1 MKNHKILVVG
11 QGIAG
16 TVLALTLRQ
25 SGVEVWCMDERQ
37 PISCSGIAA
46 GVINPVTGKRYA
58 KSWNFDLFYPFAK
71 QFYTGIEP
79 LTNHKI
85 WLEYPI
91 VRLLGSPLESNEWN
105 LRSARPEFAGLMY
118 YSTDA
123 GDWEAHI
130 KPGFMYG
137 GLHQAGRVEFES
149 LMQYNRHL
157 AESEGHWM
165 SQKLESGAAE
175 VLLDDFSHIIFSEG
189 YRAEFNP
196 YFQHIPWQSAK
207 GDRLLIR
214 LPEPLPRSSMLK
226 KQIIL
231 APVADDLYWAGANY
245 YWEYADMLPTEK
257 GLQFIE
263 NELKIMLQSPYQIVN
278 HSAAVRPVIKDRRP
292 IIGWS
297 KLHPNIGIFNGLGSK
312 GALLAPWCA
321 AHFAE
326 HILHGSPIDPEL
338 DVQRFD
344 EKH

>member
-25 SGVEVWCMDERQ
+25 AGVEVWCMDGKEQ
-37 PISCSGIAA
+37 ISCSGIAA

-58 KSWNFDLFYPFAK
+58 KSWNFDVFYPFAK
-71 QFYTGIEP
+71 QFYTSIEP
-79 LTNHKI
+79 LTKNKI
-85 WLEYPI
+85 WFEYPI

-118 YSTDA
+118 YSEHA
-123 GDWEAHI
+123 GEWEGHI

-137 GLHQAGRVEFES
+137 GLHQAGRVEFEA

-157 AESEGHWM
+157 SE
-165 SQKLESGAAE
+165 LEGRWIPRHLKMEEAE
-175 VLLDDFSHIIFSEG
+175 VLLDDFTHIIFSEG
-189 YRAEFNP
+189 YRSEYNP
-196 YFQHIPWQSAK
+196 YFPSIPWQSAK
-207 GDRLLIR
+207 GDRLLVR

-245 YWEYADMLPTEK
+245 YWEYADTLPTEK

-263 NELKIMLQSPYQIVN
+263 NELNIMLQSPYTIVN

-292 IIGWS
+292 VMGWS
-297 KLHPNIGIFNGLGSK
+297 NRNPKIGIFNGLGSK

-321 AHFAE
+321 AHFVA
-326 HILHGSPIDPEL
+326 HLQQNTPIDPEL

>member
-1 MKNHKILVVG
+1 MKNLKILVVG

-25 SGVEVWCMDERQ
+25 AGVEVWCRDGKEQ
-37 PISCSGIAA
+37 VSCSDIAA

-71 QFYTGIEP
+71 QFYTQIEP
-79 LTNHKI
+79 LAKRKI

-91 VRLLGSPLESNEWN
+91 LRLLGSPLESNEWN

-118 YSTDA
+118 YSENA
-123 GDWEAHI
+123 GEWESHV

-137 GLHQAGRVEFES
+137 GLNQAGRVEFEA
-149 LMQYNRHL
+149 LMQYNRSL
-157 AESEGHWM
+157 AEQENRWIPRN
-165 SQKLESGAAE
+165 LETAE
-175 VLLDDFSHIIFSEG
+175 VEELLHDFTHIIFSEG
-189 YRAEFNP
+189 YRSEQNP
-196 YFQHIPWQSAK
+196 YFPQIPWQSAK

-214 LPEPLPRSSMLK
+214 LPQPQPRTSMLK
-226 KQIIL
+226 KQIIV
-231 APVADDLYWAGANY
+231 APVAEDLYWAGANY
-245 YWEYADMLPTEK
+245 YWEYADTNPTPK

-263 NELKIMLQSPYQIVN
+263 NELNIMLQSPYQIVD

-292 IIGWS
+292 IMGWS
-297 KLHPNIGIFNGLGSK
+297 QKNPKIGIFNGLGSK

-321 AHFAE
+321 AHFVAN
-326 HILHGSPIDPEL
+326 LCQNSPIDSEL

-344 EKH
+344 QTS